1 MPLKT
6 SEIIMSTDKHQ
17 DRASRQLLL
26 FGCEVPTQADKGM
39 PSTLLEAQPVARP
52 GLRLVSST
60 TTAQLSTA
68 LLPVESVTA
77 IEARLIG
84 RAKFF

>member
-6 SEIIMSTDKHQ
+6 SEITMSTDKQQ
-17 DRASRQLLL
+17 DRASRQLQL
-26 FGCEVPTQADKGM
+26 FGCEVPAQANKGT
-39 PSTLLEAQPVARP
+39 PTTFVEAQPVARP

-60 TTAQLSTA
+60 TTVQLSAA
-68 LLPVESVTA
+68 LLPVESLTT